1 MDLTDKIALVTGV
14 GKDTGLGFAVAR
26 ALAEAG
32 AVVIVSARHLA
43 QAEEMAVKVGPGT
56 EALALDIADPASVTT
71 AAEAV
76 AAQHGRLDILIS
88 NAASAGVWGQTAG
101 TADLDDV
108 RRTLDV
114 TLLGT
119 WRVAQAFLPMLR
131 QSAAGRLVH
140 VSSGAGSHG
149 DTVFGLASGNS
160 MGPGYGV
167 AKAGVNALTTI
178 LAAEEAST
186 EKSDVKINA
195 VCPGFT
201 ATFPGGQEMGARPA
215 EDSVA
220 GILWAAALPAD
231 GPSGGFFRDGKVLP
245 W

>member
-1 MDLTDKIALVTGV
+1 MKLTDKIALVTGV
-14 GKDTGLGFAVAR
+14 GKETGLGLAVAR

-32 AVVIVSARHLA
+32 ATVLVTARRLD
-43 QAEEMAVKVGPGT
+43 QAEAMAVKVGQGA
-56 EALALDIADPASVTT
+56 EALALDIADPASVAT
-71 AAEAV
+71 AADAV

-101 TADLDDV
+101 AADLDDV

-119 WRVAQAFLPMLR
+119 WRVAQAFLPLLR
-131 QSAAGRLVH
+131 QSDAGRLVH

-149 DTVFGLASGNS
+149 DAVFGLATGNS

-178 LAAEEAST
+178 LAAEEDST
-186 EKSDVKINA
+186 EDSAVKINA

-201 ATFPGGQEMGARPA
+201 ATFPGGQEMGARPP

-220 GILWAAALPAD
+220 GVLWAATLPPD
-231 GPSGGFFRDGKVLP
+231 GPSGGFFRDGKALP